1 ERGTREQLS
10 SYHRVCPGQA
20 QGLVESR
27 TRLTGQVICRTS
39 SHGTGAHREA
49 DEDPSSSPEHGM
61 KERWDHFVG
70 GRFVLPQ
77 SGRYLDSY
85 NPVTGEKR
93 AGVARGD
100 AADVDTAVAAASA
113 AFPEWRDRRPIE
125 RGRTLLEIA
134 RKIREKS
141 RELAAIERLE
151 TGKPAIQVPFEI
163 EVAAQY
169 FELYG
174 GLVNAIQGET
184 IDLGAGYHSYARRE
198 PFGVV
203 GVILPW
209 NAPLNQAGRG
219 IAPALA
225 AGNTVVAKPSEFTS
239 ASLLELARIAVDECG
254 LPPGVLNV
262 VTGTGEEAGASLVA
276 HRDVRKVAFTGSVR
290 AGREVGK
297 IAAERIIPLTLELG
311 GKSPNIVFADA
322 DLKHAVPGSIR
333 AFVVN
338 AGQVCLA
345 GTRILVERPIHDTF
359 VCAMVEA
366 LERVTVGPDEKAV
379 VGPMTTRAQYEKV
392 QRYYEIARQEG
403 AVAAAG
409 GKLPEDPRLRRG
421 WFVTPTIYT
430 GVRND
435 MRIAREEIFGPVT
448 CVMPFDDE
456 DEAVRVANDT
466 DYGLAAGIWTRD
478 LVRAH
483 RVAARI
489 EAGQIYVHEWMGGGG
504 ETPPGGYQGGGLGRG
519 EGNEAL
525 PPHPP
530 PQGVAI

>member
-1 ERGTREQLS
+1 VKRRWN
-10 SYHRVCPGQA
+10 HFIAGQA
-20 QGLVESR
+20 
-27 TRLTGQVICRTS
+27 T
-39 SHGTGAHREA
+39 
-49 DEDPSSSPEHGM
+49 
-61 KERWDHFVG
+61 
-70 GRFVLPQ
+70 LPR
-77 SGRYLDSY
+77 SGRYLDDY
-85 NPVTGEKR
+85 DPLTGE
-93 AGVARGD
+93 AVAEVARGD
-100 AADVDTAVAAASA
+100 AADVDAAVAAARA
-113 AFPEWRDRRPIE
+113 AFPAWRDRRPVE
-125 RGRTLLEIA
+125 RGRILTEIA
-134 RKIREKS
+134 RKIREK
-141 RELAAIERLE
+141 RAELEALERLE
-151 TGKPAIQVPFEI
+151 TGKPAVQTPFEI

-174 GLVNAIQGET
+174 GLVNALQGET
-184 IDLGAGYHSYARRE
+184 IDLGAGYHSYTRRE

-219 IAPALA
+219 VAPALA

-239 ASLLELARIAVDECG
+239 ASLLELARLAVDECG
-254 LPPGVLNV
+254 LPPGILNV

-322 DLKHAVPGSIR
+322 DLKQAVPGSIR
-333 AFVVN
+333 AFVLN

-359 VCAMVEA
+359 VQAMVQA
-366 LERVTVGPDEKAV
+366 LERVVVGADDRAM

-409 GKLPEDPRLRRG
+409 GALPEDPRLRRG

-466 DYGLAAGIWTRD
+466 EYGLAAGIWTRD

-483 RVAARI
+483 RVAARL
-489 EAGQIYVHEWMGGGG
+489 EAGQIYVNEWMAGGV
-504 ETPPGGYQGGGLGRG
+504 ETPLGGYKGSGYGREKG
-519 EGNEAL
+519 IEAL
-525 PPHPP
+525 HHYT
-530 PQGVAI
+530 QLKCVTIRL